1 MDAGVWLTFGV
12 FKDLPVIVMCRRAW
26 ETGSG
31 NSRLEEPK
39 CHGPWGSFLPALCG
53 EHDEGARTK
62 LANFITLISGAER
75 HPTPHQPEQI
85 SHQALC
91 VKF

>member
-1 MDAGVWLTFGV
+1 MDDGVWLAFGV
-12 FKDLPVIVMCRRAW
+12 FKDLPVIVMCRQAW
-26 ETGSG
+26 ETSSG

-39 CHGPWGSFLPALCG
+39 CCGPWRSFLPALCG
-53 EHDEGARTK
+53 EHDVGARAE
-62 LANFITLISGAER
+62 LANFIVLISRAER
-75 HPTPHQPEQI
+75 HPSPHQPEQI